1 MREILGKGKL
11 GVPSDKSV
19 AERGFS
25 ELSSRSKAGN
35 VLFELVSS
43 VDHDTGSKHAQKR
56 SHHI

>member
-43 VDHDTGSKHAQKR
+43 VDHLNAVVG
-56 SHHI
+56 